1 MITSDEIVGPR
12 PTIYSPEPESTQ
24 AAFNHDPSRP
34 VADLLK
40 IFRSLIGHKHI
51 SLEAAKDLINNPRE
65 GSCTFPF
72 KKAKGKKP
80 LPTSKRQKLNNS
92 GTQYSL
98 RGGARFKNRIS
109 SIGRVAI
116 YAIHV

>member
-1 MITSDEIVGPR
+1 
-12 PTIYSPEPESTQ
+12 
-24 AAFNHDPSRP
+24 
-34 VADLLK
+34 LK

-98 RGGARFKNRIS
+98 RGGGLASKIASPLLVGWQFMQFMFES
-109 SIGRVAI
+109 SLSKSEYCHLMQAQLL
-116 YAIHV
+116 